1 MIFIYMN
8 IIITSC
14 YLINNNFLIEKANY
28 TDIVVIFQE
37 VILKKYVTIFSRQHS
52 NCKVLLSIVMSCDV
66 ECIIIKYILHYFQE
80 LQTNLKLSQ
89 CIFQF
94 ILQH

>member
-37 VILKKYVTIFSRQHS
+37 VILK
-52 NCKVLLSIVMSCDV
+52 NM
-66 ECIIIKYILHYFQE
+66 
-80 LQTNLKLSQ
+80 
-89 CIFQF
+89 
-94 ILQH
+94 